1 MVWLTPVTT
10 ICQTGKS
17 TFLLGIIK
25 CLPFLMRGGNLE
37 ELCRLLAH
45 AEEKGPLS
53 KPSARV
59 CQGLVG
65 IRSWVHSP
73 TANLCLENGIKQK
86 PPLKDFAPF
95 LEACL
100 QPFSSFLISICT
112 LAGNRPPASGSQALG
127 FYTCVFMAS
136 STRKINCS
144 FGLFKST
151 YTCLNVN
158 VKRDPF
164 PG

>member
-1 MVWLTPVTT
+1 
-10 ICQTGKS
+10 
-17 TFLLGIIK
+17 
-25 CLPFLMRGGNLE
+25 MRGGNLE
-37 ELCRLLAH
+37 EFCRLLAH

-53 KPSARV
+53 KASARL

-73 TANLCLENGIKQK
+73 TVNLCLENGIKQK

-112 LAGNRPPASGSQALG
+112 LAGNRPPPQAPKLWVSTHVSSWQAQPG
-127 FYTCVFMAS
+127 KLPVVLVF
-136 STRKINCS
+136 
-144 FGLFKST
+144 FKST